1 MMRIFRV
8 IGWFVSLLA
17 LAVIPVS
24 GYSAIPA
31 DKKVVGYLPDYRL
44 DALPSINFGN
54 VTHVCYFSLD
64 ADINGN
70 LIVGSS
76 FQAGIPAVV
85 AKVHG
90 AGKKVSV
97 CVGGWL
103 TDAYFSPIA
112 NSATARANFINQ
124 LVAYCRNNGLD
135 GVDLDWEPVATTDVA
150 AYSTL
155 IVQLKTALAPYGLLL
170 SVAVN
175 WKRYDIQATAAA
187 SLDWV
192 SVMTYDMNWAHPD
205 HATYADTVSA
215 MTFWAQSGIDKS
227 KLLMG
232 VPFYGLDEGWVN
244 DLMYSEIVDL
254 YNPGP
259 DVNSIGGFGFNGLT
273 LIKAKT
279 AYALSAGFG
288 GMMIWELGQDKYDSR
303 SLLTAL
309 ATAMGQEVV
318 PALPAP
324 WQSADIGS
332 VGLVGSATQSAGT
345 YTVSGAGYGI
355 GGRADDFR
363 YVYQTLTGD
372 GEIKARVL
380 SQSAVGVDACAGV
393 MIRESVKNDARFIM
407 MNVTPGNKFTCQVRA
422 STGGTAST
430 YAAGAMN
437 AAPNNWVRIV
447 RSGKTV
453 TAYKSINGTA
463 WTKVRSTTVSM
474 ASSITIG
481 LVVTSA
487 NTAVLN
493 QGVFDQITVVP

>member
-1 MMRIFRV
+1 MTIKFRLKGLV
-8 IGWFVSLLA
+8 VCLLA
-17 LAVIPVS
+17 VVVIPLT

-44 DALPSINFGN
+44 DELPSINFGN

-76 FQAGIPAVV
+76 FQAGLPAVV

-103 TDAYFSPIA
+103 TDGYFSPIA
-112 NSATARANFINQ
+112 SSASARATFIGQ
-124 LVAYCRNNGLD
+124 LVAFCRNNSLD
-135 GVDLDWEPVATTDVA
+135 GVDLDWEPVADGDVA
-150 AYSTL
+150 AYSIL
-155 IVQLKTALAPYGLLL
+155 IKELKTALSPYGLLL

-175 WKRYDIQATAAA
+175 FKRYDIQAVAAPY
-187 SLDWV
+187 LDWI
-192 SVMTYDMNWAHPD
+192 SVMAYDMNYAHPD
-205 HATYADTVSA
+205 HSSYNDAVAA
-215 MTFWAQSGIDKS
+215 MAFWVQSGIDKS

-232 VPFYGLDEGWVN
+232 IPFYGLDEGWVN
-244 DLMYSEIVDL
+244 AITYADILDL

-259 DVNSIGGFGFNGLT
+259 DLNLIGGFGYNGVT
-273 LIKAKT
+273 VVKAKT

-288 GMMIWELGQDKYDSR
+288 GMMVWELGQDKFDAR
-303 SLLTAL
+303 SLLSVL
-309 ATAMGQEVV
+309 ATAMGQQVV
-318 PALPAP
+318 PALPSP
-324 WQSADIGS
+324 WLTADIGS
-332 VGLVGSATQSAGT
+332 VGLVGGATQTAGT
-345 YTVSGAGYGI
+345 YSVTGAGYGI

-372 GEIKARVL
+372 GEIKARMI
-380 SQSAVGVDACAGV
+380 SQSAVSSAACAGV
-393 MIRESVKNDARFIM
+393 MIRESLMTDARFIM
-407 MNVTPGNKFTCQVRA
+407 IDITPGKTFSCQVRT
-422 STGGTAST
+422 STGGKAST
-430 YAAGAMN
+430 TAAGAMN
-437 AAPNNWVRIV
+437 AAPNNWIRVV

-453 TAYKSINGTA
+453 TTYKSINGTA
-463 WTKVRSTTVSM
+463 WTKIQSTSLSM

-481 LVVTSA
+481 LAVTSA

-493 QGVFDQITVVP
+493 NGVFDQITVIP